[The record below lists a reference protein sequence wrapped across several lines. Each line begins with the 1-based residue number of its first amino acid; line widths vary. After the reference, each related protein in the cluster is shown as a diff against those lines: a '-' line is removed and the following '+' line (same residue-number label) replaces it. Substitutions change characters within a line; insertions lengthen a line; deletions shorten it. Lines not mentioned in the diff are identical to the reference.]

1 MKPLQSRILDMLNTE
16 NEQLT
21 LNNKMDYLT
30 NVNDLID
37 TNKSNQIL
45 KDV

>member
-1 MKPLQSRILDMLNTE
+1 MLNVE
-16 NEQLT
+16 NERLT

-45 KDV
+45 KDASNYFMF